1 MYTFLLFHKKRFV
14 YPFLKQGR
22 IQGGGQDLWTPL
34 LTDSGGGV
42 AHPEISE

>member
-22 IQGGGQDLWTPL
+22 IQGGQDLWTPL